1 MRPIHRFI
9 VVIFAALW
17 PCFGWAQGS
26 KAVFTFKDLYDV
38 VAQNHPVVKQANL
51 LTESAKQEL
60 LMARGSFDPKIE
72 MNYDQKDFK
81 GTNYFNFW
89 DTQLKVPIWWA
100 GIDLKAGYERN
111 LGKTLGT
118 DILTPPQGVS
128 YVGFSL
134 PVGQNL
140 LIDARRAT
148 VKQAQFFQKIA
159 QAEQVKDINKIILSA
174 AKDYWSW
181 AFSYQQYRLLQ
192 DFYDLADVRFRA
204 VRQRALIGDLAAVDT
219 TEALVTLQDRQV
231 QRDQAAVD
239 LQNTRLML
247 SNYLWKQTGEPL
259 ELPEF
264 AVPQS
269 FFNQAITPQTLDN
282 LLERARQ
289 QHPELIKIDFKQK
302 QLDIDRLLARQMLMP
317 KIKVDAAALTTG
329 ADGFFNDANLG
340 QKFLRD
346 NYKLGVDFSMPLFL
360 RKERGKLEMVKIKQ
374 LQTDFER
381 KLLAREILNEVNAAY
396 NDVKNMELQLNVQQK
411 AVSNQ
416 EILVRAETQK
426 FEMGESSLFL
436 VNSREAKLN
445 ELLLKAENIKAKYE
459 KSKATLLFAAGL
471 AEW

>member
-1 MRPIHRFI
+1 MKRLPQLITFI
-9 VVIFAALW
+9 LVVLCPTINWAQDQSKIFA
-17 PCFGWAQGS
+17 
-26 KAVFTFKDLYDV
+26 FKDLYDI

-51 LTESAKQEL
+51 LSEGAKQEL

-81 GTNYFNFW
+81 GINYFNFW

-134 PVGQNL
+134 PVGRNL
-140 LIDARRAT
+140 LIDSRRAV

-159 QAEQVKDINKIILSA
+159 QAEQVKEINKIILNA

-181 AFSYQQYRLLQ
+181 AFAYQQYLLLE
-192 DFYDLADVRFRA
+192 DFYDLADVRFKA

-231 QRDQAAVD
+231 QRDQAAVE

-247 SNYLWKQTGEPL
+247 SNYLWRDTGEPL
-259 ELPEF
+259 EIPDF
-264 AVPQS
+264 ARPQS
-269 FFNQAITPQTLDN
+269 FFNQVINAQTLDG
-282 LLERARQ
+282 LLEKARQ

-302 QLDIDRLLARQMLMP
+302 QLDVDRQLARQMLMP
-317 KIKVDAAALTTG
+317 YIKIDAAALTTG

-346 NYKLGVDFSMPLFL
+346 NYKFGVDFSMPLFL
-360 RKERGKLEMVKIKQ
+360 RKERGKLELIKIKQ
-374 LQTDFER
+374 LQNDLER
-381 KLLAREILNEVNAAY
+381 KLLAREILNDVNAAY
-396 NDVKNMELQLNVQQK
+396 NDVKNMELQLFVQQR

-436 VNSREAKLN
+436 VNAREAKLN
-445 ELLLKAENIKAKYE
+445 ELRVKAESIKAKYE

-471 AEW
+471 GEW